1 MQKRTRRIIVPAF
14 SKTQNCAER
23 ALAMWKSLKGVL
35 RSCFIP
41 SLYPSP
47 HLTPTRYCA
56 RLAIRPVHSHRIK
69 VARAMRLASLPND
82 NCLPGV
88 KAVEEKYVIRLEEC
102 AIKREVSFV
111 QIRLKS
117 RSPSSSL
124 LFNLHKGGISVL
136 HIKRTDLRGFRRNRY
151 SRSFRRWLTEIK
163 F

>member
-1 MQKRTRRIIVPAF
+1 MEIPERSLAIVFHPLVVP
-14 SKTQNCAER
+14 T
-23 ALAMWKSLKGVL
+23 
-35 RSCFIP
+35 
-41 SLYPSP
+41 SP

-124 LFNLHKGGISVL
+124 LFNLHSCLICTKTKLACYISNEQIYGAFGETATPDRFAGG
-136 HIKRTDLRGFRRNRY
+136 LRR
-151 SRSFRRWLTEIK
+151 
-163 F
+163 